1 MAEIME
7 VEFLNTY
14 DITVRLIDVETA
26 EITKMTQAYSKLKT
40 IDNLTITTSKLAAEL
55 LDIPFVKKQK
65 GFYLAGE
72 GLYLNGLGWGGTVD
86 MGYRFNSYVALSAGG
101 GYALYA
107 GENFKG
113 YAVPVFANLRVNILP
128 YAISPYVAAAGGA
141 CLDKYSNTDSYTA
154 FGKTF
159 IITNEYKAIYL
170 YYNVSAGLYL
180 RCADVFAL
188 HAGAGYNNVSN
199 TFTVNVGFAVTFVN

>member
-1 MAEIME
+1 ME
-7 VEFLNTY
+7 VDFLNTY
-14 DITVRLIDVETA
+14 DITVRLINVETA

-55 LDIPFVKKQK
+55 LDIPFVRKQK

-72 GLYLNGLGWGGTVD
+72 ALYLNGLGWGGTAD
-86 MGYRFNSYVALSAGG
+86 MGYRFNSYVALSAGS

-113 YAVPVFANLRVNILP
+113 YAIPVFANLRVNILP
-128 YAISPYVAAAGGA
+128 YVVSPYIAAAGGA
-141 CLDKYSNTDSYTA
+141 CLDRYTNTDAYTVL
-154 FGKTF
+154 GKTMT
-159 IITNEYKAIYL
+159 INNEYETIYI

-180 RCADVFAL
+180 RCTDVFAL
-188 HAGAGYNNVSN
+188 HAGAGYNNVAN
-199 TFTVNVGFAVTFVN
+199 AFTVNVGFAVTFVN